1 MKSIKNT
8 LKLVD
13 DIVNLLSKH
22 GEVNI
27 SLTGGYGVIA
37 HGVERTTVD
46 VDFFIYADTI
56 HREDTSA
63 FVELLKKIIPENF
76 EIEFMRGSR
85 DIEDPFKHDV
95 IFIHDRSGEYSRIDF
110 IVVKYKWEL
119 EGIKTARPL
128 EDIPFP
134 VLSKPYLIATKL
146 RAGSLKDD
154 YDITELYKLL
164 TEEEK
169 KKTLELAK
177 TIGRDK
183 KLDRLINPPVVKES
197 FEEYTEETIKPAE

>member
-1 MKSIKNT
+1 MRSIEDT

-13 DIVNLLSKH
+13 DIVKLLRKH

-27 SLTGGYGVIA
+27 SLIGGYGVIA
-37 HGVERTTVD
+37 HGVERTTAD
-46 VDFFIYADTI
+46 VDFYIYTETI
-56 HREDTSA
+56 HRENTSA
-63 FVELLKKIIPENF
+63 FVELLKNVIPDNF
-76 EIEFMRGSR
+76 EIEFIRGSR

-95 IFIHDRSGEYSRIDF
+95 IFIHDRNGEYSRIDF

-119 EGIKTARPL
+119 EGVKTARQL
-128 EDIPFP
+128 KNISFP
-134 VLSKPYLIATKL
+134 VLSKPYLIAAKL

-177 TIGRDK
+177 TIKRDK
-183 KLDRLINPPVVKES
+183 KLARLINPPVVKES
-197 FEEYTEETIKPAE
+197 IEPYEPELI

>member
-13 DIVNLLSKH
+13 DIVKLLSKH

-27 SLTGGYGVIA
+27 SLIGGYSVIA

-46 VDFFIYADTI
+46 VDFYIYTDTI
-56 HREDTSA
+56 HRENTSV
-63 FVELLKKIIPENF
+63 FVELLKRVVPENF
-76 EIEFMRGSR
+76 EVKFMKGSK

-95 IFIHDRSGEYSRIDF
+95 IFIHDRGGEYSRIDF
-110 IVVKYKWEL
+110 IVPIYKWEL
-119 EGIKTARPL
+119 EGIKAAKPL

-177 TIGRDK
+177 TIKRDK
-183 KLDRLINPPVVKES
+183 KLDRLINPPAIEES
-197 FEEYTEETIKPAE
+197 LEQDTEETIKSSE